1 VPEFWINM
9 GPQNPM
15 THGLWNMKVKVDG
28 ETVTDA
34 KPEIG
39 YLHRG
44 YEKIMEVREF
54 QKNVVLTD
62 RLCYV
67 SSITWSHAYCLAV
80 EKMMGIET
88 PERGQWIRVVA
99 LELQR
104 IASHLMWLAAYG
116 PDLGLLTG
124 LLWAL
129 RERELFLDLIQL
141 MSGARM
147 NQNYPRVGG
156 VRNDLPDNF
165 EAMCRRSIEHF
176 LEKVDNEYQRVFQES
191 KVFHM
196 RTEGVGK
203 ISAAEAINWGVTG
216 PNLRACGVNVDLR
229 RLDPYE
235 VYEEIDFEPQVWH
248 DGGSGDSYARFV
260 CRFNELRES
269 CQIILQALEKMPRT
283 GPYRVKATRRP
294 EAEGCVPVAGLPVGM
309 GRDGSELS
317 LVLVP
322 SPIAV
327 TVIGIWG
334 TLVNPLTMMWDER
347 NFYSRPQDRYGIMI
361 SIWSLP
367 FWPFNRARRPTHRG
381 TGYLQ
386 NIADGVKLLQKEN
399 ITPRNADSAMFHISP
414 VLIASSTLMI
424 FAALPW
430 SSGFYV
436 ANLELGILFIFAAFS
451 LAPLGILIAGWSA
464 NNKYTLVGGLRAAAM
479 LMAYEIPVILSV
491 IALVFFTGSLNPLTI
506 VKQQERTLFSLGPLA
521 IPAWYVFSPQIL
533 GLIVFSVSMMA
544 EMERIPFDI
553 PEAEAELVEGWTT
566 EYSGMRFGLVF
577 GFKWLRM
584 IAGAAL
590 IAILYLGGWSGPV
603 FVTLSVGGVP
613 VPIVPEEAWFLL
625 KIYLISIVFIWISWS
640 VPRVPIDAI
649 YLLFQSE
656 FVFLIQII
664 VYAGAVPVL
673 FVFGIMLTRR
683 TIMDEPGP
691 EGGP

>member
-1 VPEFWINM
+1 M
-9 GPQNPM
+9 GPQHPM

-176 LEKVDNEYQRVFQES
+176 LEKVNNEYQRVFQES

-203 ISAAEAINWGVTG
+203 ISAAEAIDWGVTG

-248 DGGSGDSYARFV
+248 DGGAGDSYARFV

-269 CQIILQALEKMPRT
+269 CQIILQALEKMPNLFNVCEVLVLAIVWVVDQILYALAGLIPPLT
-283 GPYRVKATRRP
+283 GLAQWFD
-294 EAEGCVPVAGLPVGM
+294 PVARARLGM
-309 GRDGSELS
+309 GPLASEL
-317 LVLVP
+317 LIVLVTRL
-322 SPIAV
+322 IAV
-327 TVIGIWG
+327 TVIVIWA
-334 TLVNPLTMMWDER
+334 TLVNLLTMMWVER
-347 NFYSRPQDRYGIMI
+347 KFYSRLQDRYGIMI

-367 FWPFNRARRPTHRG
+367 FWPFNRSHRPTHRG

-479 LMAYEIPVILSV
+479 LMAYEIPMILSV

-506 VKQQERTLFSLGPLA
+506 VKH
-521 IPAWYVFSPQIL
+521 
-533 GLIVFSVSMMA
+533 
-544 EMERIPFDI
+544 
-553 PEAEAELVEGWTT
+553 
-566 EYSGMRFGLVF
+566 
-577 GFKWLRM
+577 
-584 IAGAAL
+584 
-590 IAILYLGGWSGPV
+590 
-603 FVTLSVGGVP
+603 
-613 VPIVPEEAWFLL
+613 
-625 KIYLISIVFIWISWS
+625 
-640 VPRVPIDAI
+640 
-649 YLLFQSE
+649 
-656 FVFLIQII
+656 
-664 VYAGAVPVL
+664 
-673 FVFGIMLTRR
+673 
-683 TIMDEPGP
+683 
-691 EGGP
+691 